1 MIDVSLLEHSI
12 REDLNKRATRVSAV
26 IDPVKV
32 VITNYT
38 NDKVEIF
45 SIDNNPESLE
55 EGKHEI
61 PFTKELYIEREDFM
75 EEASKKLFRM
85 TIDKE
90 VRLKGA
96 YIVKCTGV
104 KKDENGVIEEICC
117 EYDPESKT
125 GMANCNRKVK
135 GTLHWVSAQYSYPAE
150 VRLYN
155 RLFTVEDPA
164 SETETD
170 FRTLLNEDSEIVIK
184 NARIEPFLKENAKTG
199 EKFQFQ
205 RIGYFCVDKDSTPEN
220 PVFNRTVSLKDS
232 KN

>member
-1 MIDVSLLEHSI
+1 MLFRSWDDPRMPTICGLRRRGYTPESIRNFINRIGYTKYDGMIDVSLLEHSI

-32 VITNYT
+32 VITNYPE
-38 NDKVEIF
+38 DKVEIF
-45 SIDNNPESLE
+45 SIDNNPENLE

-75 EEASKKLFRM
+75 EEASKKFFRM

-104 KKDENGVIEEICC
+104 KKDENGVIEEIYC

-135 GTLHWVSAQYSYPAE
+135 GTLHWVSAQYS
-150 VRLYN
+150 
-155 RLFTVEDPA
+155 
-164 SETETD
+164 
-170 FRTLLNEDSEIVIK
+170 
-184 NARIEPFLKENAKTG
+184 
-199 EKFQFQ
+199 
-205 RIGYFCVDKDSTPEN
+205 
-220 PVFNRTVSLKDS
+220 
-232 KN
+232 